1 MGDSWKNIDY
11 KAEAKTWM
19 EPLNRGETT
28 GMVEI
33 PGNWDVSDV
42 DVSFALFNLLNAILG
57 STHRDQPSPSLSHPL
72 LQIACPFRFQGPLV
86 HSVARSF
93 LGSPPP
99 C

>member
-42 DVSFALFNLLNAILG
+42 
-57 STHRDQPSPSLSHPL
+57 
-72 LQIACPFRFQGPLV
+72 
-86 HSVARSF
+86 
-93 LGSPPP
+93 
-99 C
+99 